1 MGVSPAVSRSCDIWP
16 RRKPPKRGKT
26 EETVHGG
33 RTAYMGLS
41 FLCEVFAMPRRH
53 LLVFLA
59 ATIVLSI
66 VEVEVINR

>member
-1 MGVSPAVSRSCDIWP
+1 
-16 RRKPPKRGKT
+16 
-26 EETVHGG
+26 
-33 RTAYMGLS
+33 MGLS